1 MGSHEHGTAESAR
14 SDTGAPGHDRP
25 RETGEAPA
33 SSPALPTA
41 PPAAPGPSPTPG
53 PGGAQGPAYL
63 NSALVAHPPLTSAAK
78 ARRFGTWY
86 LAEQHLRGMKG
97 YLDIVIAYSV
107 GNPLVYLFAMGIGLA
122 SLVDSNNAGG
132 AFGGASYLQFI
143 APALLASAAMMTAA
157 GEFTYAVM
165 SGFKW
170 WKTYYG
176 PLATPVTPEQICQGH
191 ALAVT
196 LRIVAQ
202 SAVYL
207 VIVLFFGAATS
218 GWAWAT
224 ILTSSLAGVAFGL
237 PLMAYSATVTV
248 EKGQFALVQRFI
260 VMPLFLF
267 SGTLFPLSTLPWFLQ
282 WIGWIS
288 PVWHATEL
296 GRVLSYGHAEPGW
309 LSAVHVIYLLVLAGG
324 GLVLAR
330 RVYARRLEG

>member
-1 MGSHEHGTAESAR
+1 MSSQQRDPA
-14 SDTGAPGHDRP
+14 
-25 RETGEAPA
+25 TGERDEP
-33 SSPALPTA
+33 PTTA
-41 PPAAPGPSPTPG
+41 PVPSSST
-53 PGGAQGPAYL
+53 AQRDGPAYL
-63 NSALVAHPPLTSAAK
+63 NSRLVPHPPATSAAK

-86 LAEQHLRGMKG
+86 LAEQHLRGMRG

-122 SLVDSNNAGG
+122 SLVDANSGGG
-132 AFGGASYLQFI
+132 AFGGVSYLQFI

-157 GEFTYAVM
+157 GEFSYAVM

-176 PLATPVTPEQICQGH
+176 PLATPLTPQQICQGH

-196 LRIVAQ
+196 IRILAQ

-224 ILTSSLAGVAFGL
+224 IITASLAGVAFGL
-237 PLMAYSATVTV
+237 PLMAFSASITV

-296 GRVLSYGHAEPGW
+296 GRVLSYGYAEPGW
-309 LSAVHVIYLLVLAGG
+309 LSALHVLYLLALAGG

>member
-1 MGSHEHGTAESAR
+1 MSNAERASETAVTSSSLHA
-14 SDTGAPGHDRP
+14 HD
-25 RETGEAPA
+25 
-33 SSPALPTA
+33 
-41 PPAAPGPSPTPG
+41 
-53 PGGAQGPAYL
+53 
-63 NSALVAHPPLTSAAK
+63 PLTSAAK

-107 GNPLVYLFAMGIGLA
+107 GNPLVYLFALGIGLA
-122 SLVDSNNAGG
+122 SLVDSNAGG
-132 AFGGASYLQFI
+132 DAFGGVNYLQFI

-157 GEFTYAVM
+157 GEFSYAVM

-170 WKTYYG
+170 WRTYYG
-176 PLATPVTPEQICQGH
+176 PLATPLTPHQICQGH
-191 ALAVT
+191 ALAVSI
-196 LRIVAQ
+196 RILAQ

-207 VIVLFFGAATS
+207 VIVLVFGAATS
-218 GWAWAT
+218 GWAWVT
-224 ILTSSLAGVAFGL
+224 ILSASLAGVAFGL
-237 PLMAYSATVTV
+237 PLMAFSASITE

-296 GRVLSYGHAEPGW
+296 GRVLSYGYAEPGW
-309 LSAVHVIYLLVLAGG
+309 LSVVHVLYLLVLAGV

>member
-1 MGSHEHGTAESAR
+1 M
-14 SDTGAPGHDRP
+14 
-25 RETGEAPA
+25 
-33 SSPALPTA
+33 
-41 PPAAPGPSPTPG
+41 
-53 PGGAQGPAYL
+53 
-63 NSALVAHPPLTSAAK
+63 NSNLAAHPPLASAAK

-132 AFGGASYLQFI
+132 AFDGASYLQFI

-224 ILTSSLAGVAFGL
+224 ILTASLAGVAFGL

-296 GRVLSYGHAEPGW
+296 GRVLSYGYAEPGW
-309 LSAVHVIYLLVLAGG
+309 LSVVHVLYLLVLAGG
-324 GLVLAR
+324 GLLLAR

>member
-1 MGSHEHGTAESAR
+1 MSSQERGPA
-14 SDTGAPGHDRP
+14 TGARDEPPTTAPVPPSSSG
-25 RETGEAPA
+25 TGE
-33 SSPALPTA
+33 L
-41 PPAAPGPSPTPG
+41 
-53 PGGAQGPAYL
+53 PAYL
-63 NSALVAHPPLTSAAK
+63 SSTLVPHPPLTSAAR

-122 SLVDSNNAGG
+122 SLVDGNGG
-132 AFGGASYLQFI
+132 DAAFGGVSYLQFI

-157 GEFTYAVM
+157 GEFSYAVM

-170 WKTYYG
+170 WRTYYG
-176 PLATPVTPEQICQGH
+176 PLATPLTPQQICQGH

-196 LRIVAQ
+196 IRIVAQ
-202 SAVYL
+202 SVVYL

-218 GWAWAT
+218 GWAWVST
-224 ILTSSLAGVAFGL
+224 ITASLAGVAFGL
-237 PLMAYSATVTV
+237 PLMAFSASITE

-296 GRVLSYGHAEPGW
+296 GRVLSYGYAEPGW
-309 LSAVHVIYLLVLAGG
+309 LSVLHVLYLLALAGG